1 MYAYTPAPTV
11 PFPAIFEDATAAVD
25 TQPSAQTRHIQAQE
39 RDDRTLLCST
49 DSVVLLK
56 PGYPPDLQI
65 TAPFSLG
72 ILTNDAIKD
81 DHCYCVKATLFLPS
95 FDDCLKFC
103 PRADITIHRDAVTI
117 QVEWAKVISSDGEKV
132 IKLSDEDFS
141 ALVRYLQK
149 VSGSLSEVEEN
160 DWDDFESEGCQHNFS
175 P

>member
-25 TQPSAQTRHIQAQE
+25 TQPSAQIRHIQAGTRE
-39 RDDRTLLCST
+39 GDRTLLYSA

-65 TAPFSLG
+65 PAPFSLG

-81 DHCYCVKATLFLPS
+81 DHFFSVKVTLFLPS
-95 FDDCLKFC
+95 FDDCLTFC

-117 QVEWAKVISSDGEKV
+117 QVEWAKVISSDGELV
-132 IKLSDEDFS
+132 IELSDEDFF
-141 ALVRYLQK
+141 ALVKNLQRD
-149 VSGSLSEVEEN
+149 SLSEDEEN